1 MSTTNHDHH
10 VYVLMGVSGSGKS
23 AVASEVAHQLQAA
36 FLDGDFL
43 HPRSNIMKMA
53 SGEPLNDDDRK
64 PWLQA
69 LNDAA
74 FAMQRTNKVSL
85 IVCSAL
91 KKTYRDLLRDGNPN
105 LSFIY
110 LKGDFEVIESR
121 LKARKGHF
129 FKTQML
135 VTQFEALQEPG
146 EDEKD
151 VLVVDIDQSLE
162 GVVAST
168 IEVINKRQCA
178 VSTLTLV
185 LTAVGSVLLLLFL
198 VMKARMHAFVALMV
212 VSIGAG
218 LFSGMPLDK
227 IAATMEK
234 GMGGTLGFLAIVVA
248 LGAMFG
254 KILHETGAVDQ
265 IAVKMLK
272 SFGHSR
278 AHYAIGLAGL
288 ICALPLF
295 FEVAVVLL
303 ISVAFSMARHTG
315 TNLVK
320 LVIPLFAGVAAAA
333 AFLLPG
339 PAPMLLAS
347 QMHADFGWM
356 ILIGLCAAIPGMI
369 IAGPLWGNF
378 ISRYVELHIPDDV
391 TEPHLG
397 EGKMPSFGFS
407 LSLILLPLVLVGLK
421 TIAARFVPVGSSAYE
436 WFEFIGHPFT
446 AILVACL
453 VAIYGLAMRQGMPKD
468 RVMEIC
474 GAALQP
480 AGIILLVI
488 GAGGVFKQVLVDSGV
503 GPALGEALTGM
514 GLPVAMTC
522 FVLAAAV
529 RIIQGSATVAC
540 LTAVGLVMPV
550 IEQLNYSGAQMAALS
565 ICIAGGS
572 IVVCHVNDAG
582 FWLLGKFTGATEAQT
597 LKTWTLMETILG
609 TTGAIV
615 GMIAF
620 TLLS

>member
-1 MSTTNHDHH
+1 
-10 VYVLMGVSGSGKS
+10 
-23 AVASEVAHQLQAA
+23 
-36 FLDGDFL
+36 
-43 HPRSNIMKMA
+43 
-53 SGEPLNDDDRK
+53 
-64 PWLQA
+64 
-69 LNDAA
+69 
-74 FAMQRTNKVSL
+74 
-85 IVCSAL
+85 
-91 KKTYRDLLRDGNPN
+91 
-105 LSFIY
+105 
-110 LKGDFEVIESR
+110 
-121 LKARKGHF
+121 
-129 FKTQML
+129 
-135 VTQFEALQEPG
+135 
-146 EDEKD
+146 
-151 VLVVDIDQSLE
+151 
-162 GVVAST
+162 
-168 IEVINKRQCA
+168 

-198 VMKARMHAFVALMV
+198 VMKARMHAFLALMV

-295 FEVAVVLL
+295 FEVAIVLL

-378 ISRYVELHIPDDV
+378 ISRYVELNIPDDI

-421 TIAARFVPVGSSAYE
+421 TIAARFVPVGSSTYE

-453 VAIYGLAMRQGMPKD
+453 VAIYGLAIRQGMPKD
-468 RVMEIC
+468 KVMEIC
-474 GAALQP
+474 GHALQP

-514 GLPVAMTC
+514 GLPIAITC

-550 IEQLNYSGAQMAALS
+550 IEQLNFSGAQMAALS

-572 IVVCHVNDAG
+572 IVVSHVNDAG
-582 FWLLGKFTGATEAQT
+582 FWLFGKFTGATEAQT
-597 LKTWTLMETILG
+597 LKTWTMMETILG
-609 TTGAIV
+609 TVGAIV

-620 TLLS
+620 PAVELSLVARWRLRLPGLEMSTHPHRRPGKRKRHPAFLQHHHTILGFQPTRRFQRVGEIAHQILQQITRYSLHIIRKRFAHQQMRQKLAVTPHLVCLRLEKGKTGREGFYRQAGLQMLRYRLR